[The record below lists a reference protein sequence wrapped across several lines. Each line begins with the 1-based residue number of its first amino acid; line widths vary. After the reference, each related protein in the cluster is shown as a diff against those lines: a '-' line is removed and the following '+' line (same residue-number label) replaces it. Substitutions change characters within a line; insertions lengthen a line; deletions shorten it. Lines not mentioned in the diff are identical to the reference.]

1 VVGPHTRPS
10 WKKTGPSYPNP
21 IKTLYT
27 DLLQLTSI
35 SLAQF
40 KNYLQQQVAFTER
53 IVCITG
59 SNGIGKTNLLDA
71 IYYLCF
77 TRSYFS
83 SLESLNTS
91 FGQEGF
97 RLDGTFKR
105 QDAQECVRCIYR
117 NGKKEVLLDGTAY
130 DRLSQHLGR
139 FPAVIIAPDD
149 AALISGGSEGRRRF
163 LDTLL
168 AQVDPSY
175 LQDLIAY
182 QKVLQQRNSLLRQWG
197 GHLLN
202 PDLLDVLDQR
212 LAAHGQQ
219 IYIQRNAFFPALGQK
234 AVQFYRE
241 ISHSEEKVELI
252 YQSGLHE
259 SALLASLKQAR
270 ERDLR
275 QQRTGPGIHRDDL
288 IMHLNGHP
296 ARQTASQGQRK
307 NLLFALKLAQYELLR
322 EHKGFPPLLLLDD
335 VFEKLDHARITHLI
349 NLICGENF
357 GQVFIT
363 DTEEERLQQAF
374 AGSSRQPQM
383 IRLG

>member
-1 VVGPHTRPS
+1 M
-10 WKKTGPSYPNP
+10 
-21 IKTLYT
+21 
-27 DLLQLTSI
+27 
-35 SLAQF
+35 
-40 KNYLQQQVAFTER
+40 AFTER
-53 IVCITG
+53 IICITG

-83 SLESLNTS
+83 SLESLNTT

-97 RLDGTFKR
+97 RLDGTFTR
-105 QDAQECVRCIYR
+105 QDVQECVRCLYR
-117 NGKKEVLLDGTAY
+117 NGKKEVLLDGTPY
-130 DRLSQHLGR
+130 DRLSQHLGH

-168 AQVDPSY
+168 AQVDTGY

-182 QKVLQQRNSLLRQWG
+182 QKVLQQRNSLLRQWS

-202 PDLLDVLDQR
+202 SDLLDVLDER
-212 LAAHGQQ
+212 LAVHGQQ
-219 IYIQRNAFFPALGQK
+219 IYTQRNAFFPSLGQK

-288 IMHLNGHP
+288 MMHLNSHP